1 MTKVIFLDA
10 AGTLFDVRGSVGE
23 VYAQL
28 AKDFGVT
35 VDSEELNA
43 AFFQSFAES
52 NPMAFPGRELAKI
65 PQLEFEW
72 WLAVSA
78 KAFQIAGVFQQF
90 SDFPKFFAELYA
102 HFATAEPWFVYPD
115 VLPALNRWQKQGIEL
130 AVVSNFDSRL
140 YAVLKSLGL
149 AKYFTSVTISTEVGA
164 AKPDAQI
171 FTAALQKHNCF
182 AENVLHIGDSF
193 KADYCGARSAGLNA
207 VWLNRQQEIL
217 DLSKFDLTDTRKV
230 EEFASL
236 DFISIPAAPE
246 LI

>member
-23 VYAQL
+23 VYQKL
-28 AKDFGVT
+28 ANSFGVT
-35 VDSEELNA
+35 VDSEQLDA
-43 AFFQSFAES
+43 AFSESFAS
-52 NPMAFPGRELAKI
+52 ANPMAFPGIEVAKI

-78 KAFQIAGVFQQF
+78 NAFQIAGVFNQF
-90 SDFPKFFAELYA
+90 SDFSNFFAELYA

-115 VLPALNRWQKQGIEL
+115 VFPALNRWRQQGIEL

-140 YAVLKSLGL
+140 YPVLTALNL
-149 AKYFTSVTISTEVGA
+149 AEYFTSVTISTEVGA
-164 AKPDAQI
+164 AKPQSKI
-171 FTAALQKHNCF
+171 FTAALEKHNCL

-193 KADYCGARSAGLNA
+193 KADYCGARSAGLKA
-207 VWLNRQQEIL
+207 IWLNRQQEKL
-217 DLSKFDLTDTRKV
+217 DLGKLDLIDFQKV

-236 DFISIPAAPE
+236 DFISIPAASE
-246 LI
+246 E

>member
-1 MTKVIFLDA
+1 MTKIIFLDA

-23 VYAQL
+23 VYRQL
-28 AKDFGVT
+28 ANSFGVA
-35 VDSEELNA
+35 VNSEELNT
-43 AFFQSFAES
+43 AFFQSFADS
-52 NPMAFPGRELAKI
+52 SPMAFPGIELAKI

-78 KAFQIAGVFQQF
+78 KAFQIAGVFDEF

-102 HFATAEPWFVYPD
+102 YFATAEPWFVYPD
-115 VLPALNRWQKQGIEL
+115 VLPALNRWQKQGLEL

-140 YAVLKSLGL
+140 YAVLKSLDL
-149 AKYFTSVTISTEVGA
+149 AEYFSSVTISTEVGA
-164 AKPDAQI
+164 AKPDSQI
-171 FTAALQKHNCF
+171 FTVALQKHNCL

-193 KADYCGARSAGLNA
+193 KADYCGATNAGLNA

-217 DLSKFDLTDTRKV
+217 DLGKLDLINSQKI
-230 EEFASL
+230 EEFYSL

-246 LI
+246 

>member
-23 VYAQL
+23 VYQKL
-28 AKDFGVT
+28 ANTFGVT
-35 VDSEELNA
+35 VKSEELNA
-43 AFFQSFAES
+43 AFFQSFADS
-52 NPMAFPGRELAKI
+52 SPMAFPGIELAKI

-72 WLAVSA
+72 WQAVSA
-78 KAFQIAGVFQQF
+78 NAFQIAGVFHQF

-115 VLPALNRWQKQGIEL
+115 VLPALNRWQEQGIEL

-140 YAVLKSLGL
+140 YLVLKALNL
-149 AKYFTSVTISTEVGA
+149 AEYFRSVTISTEAGA
-164 AKPDAQI
+164 AKPDSRI
-171 FTAALQKHNCF
+171 FTVALQKHNCL
-182 AENVLHIGDSF
+182 AEDVLHIGDSF
-193 KADYCGARSAGLNA
+193 KADYCGARNAGLKA

-217 DLSKFDLTDTRKV
+217 DLEKLDLIDFPKV

-236 DFISIPAAPE
+236 DFI
-246 LI
+246 

>member
-23 VYAQL
+23 VYQKL
-28 AKDFGVT
+28 AKNFGVA
-35 VDSEELNA
+35 VKSEDLNA
-43 AFFQSFAES
+43 AFFQSFAS
-52 NPMAFPGRELAKI
+52 ASPMAFPGIEAAKI

-72 WLAVSA
+72 WLTVSA
-78 KAFQIAGVFQQF
+78 KAFQIAGVFNQF

-102 HFATAEPWFVYPD
+102 HFATAAPWFVYPD

-140 YAVLKSLGL
+140 YPVLKALNL
-149 AKYFTSVTISTEVGA
+149 AEYFTSVTISTEVGA
-164 AKPDAQI
+164 AKPQSQI
-171 FTAALQKHNCF
+171 FTVALQKHNCL

-193 KADYCGARSAGLNA
+193 KADYCGAKTAGLKA
-207 VWLNRQQEIL
+207 IWLNRQQEKL
-217 DLSKFDLTDTRKV
+217 DLGKLDLIDFQKV

-236 DFISIPAAPE
+236 DFI
-246 LI
+246 

>member
-28 AKDFGVT
+28 ANSFGVT
-35 VDSEELNA
+35 VKSEELNA
-43 AFFQSFAES
+43 AFFQSFAS
-52 NPMAFPGRELAKI
+52 ASPMAFPGIEVAKI

-72 WLAVSA
+72 WLGVSA
-78 KAFQIAGVFQQF
+78 KAFQIAGVFNQF

-115 VLPALNRWQKQGIEL
+115 VFPALNRWQKQGIEL
-130 AVVSNFDSRL
+130 AVVSNFDSRI
-140 YAVLKSLGL
+140 YAVLKALNL
-149 AKYFTSVTISTEVGA
+149 AEYFTSVTISTEVGA
-164 AKPDAQI
+164 AKPDSQI
-171 FTAALQKHNCF
+171 FTVALEKHNCL

-193 KADYCGARSAGLNA
+193 NADYCGAKNSGLNA
-207 VWLNRQQEIL
+207 IWLNRQQETL
-217 DLSKFDLTDTRKV
+217 DLGKLDLIHFLKV

-236 DFISIPAAPE
+236 DFI
-246 LI
+246 

>member
-23 VYAQL
+23 VYQKL
-28 AKDFGVT
+28 AKSFGVT
-35 VDSEELNA
+35 VKSEELNV
-43 AFFQSFAES
+43 AFSQSFAS
-52 NPMAFPGRELAKI
+52 ASPMAFPGIELAKI

-72 WLAVSA
+72 WLAVA
-78 KAFQIAGVFQQF
+78 ANAFQIAGVFNQF
-90 SDFPKFFAELYA
+90 SDFSNFFAELYA

-115 VLPALNRWQKQGIEL
+115 VFPALNRWRQQGIEL
-130 AVVSNFDSRL
+130 SVVSNFDSRL
-140 YAVLKSLGL
+140 YAVLKALNL
-149 AKYFTSVTISTEVGA
+149 AEYFTSVTISTEVGA
-164 AKPDAQI
+164 AKPDSQI
-171 FTAALQKHNCF
+171 FTVALQKHNCF

-207 VWLNRQQEIL
+207 VWLNRQQEKL
-217 DLSKFDLTDTRKV
+217 DLGKLNLIHFQKL

-246 LI
+246 